1 MNRYKAIGKVLEKS
15 TSRLGKAS
23 KDYMFAFN
31 ILSWMKR

>member
-1 MNRYKAIGKVLEKS
+1 MNRYKSIGGIPGKS

-31 ILSWMKR
+31 IVGDD